1 MRRLVVAMAVVV
13 ALGACSDSDSDA
25 TTTSSPAE
33 TSAATT
39 TAPPATTT
47 TAAPAT
53 TEPESEASVA
63 SDLEAFSPFGA
74 GTYTMGDL
82 GTPVTFTVSEEWS
95 TQPVGQGYFV
105 ITTPDSVGP
114 GDHDLVFLRSAA
126 LFSGGEPVLA
136 ADDLEGWLASVPDTA
151 SVSEPTPTTVAGL
164 DAVTFEVTVET
175 ELPLLLAGA
184 EGDEFFK
191 GFQPGFLY
199 EVLWID
205 QPDGQ
210 PIVVVLGTTEDDPGW
225 LEVARGV
232 VTTLQI
238 G

>member
-175 ELPLLLAGA
+175 ELPLL
-184 EGDEFFK
+184 K